1 MITHSAGET
10 AAMHQCRL
18 DEQMAPEE
26 YVGANVHPYPIP
38 FSNDTQGT
46 IESRSQCHATSHPTT
61 ITIHIRGIIPIGKVS
76 SQFIAFDIEVFG
88 SGDI

>member
-10 AAMHQCRL
+10 AAVHQCSL

-38 FSNDTQGT
+38 FSDDTQGT
-46 IESRSQCHATSHPTT
+46 IESRAQCHATSYSTT
-61 ITIHIRGIIPIGKVS
+61 ITIRIRRIIPIGKVS
-76 SQFIAFDIEVFG
+76 SEFIAFDIEVFG
-88 SGDI
+88 TGDI